1 MELTCTVKIKV
12 NWEMQCFVIDTEDD
26 VFFTL
31 RITCTADDTKDGTRW
46 KDGAVSTKNNMD
58 ENTNDSLLLAI
69 I

>member
-1 MELTCTVKIKV
+1 
-12 NWEMQCFVIDTEDD
+12 MQCSVIDTEDD

-31 RITCTADDTKDGTRW
+31 PITSTADYTKDGTRW
-46 KDGAVSTKNNMD
+46 KDGAVSTKNNKD